1 MRRRGDLLTGYMFV
15 LPVIV
20 SLSVFLIGP
29 IFYAFYI
36 SFHEFS
42 FLAPE
47 QARWLGFDNYL
58 RLFRDPLF
66 LKAVKNTSFYS
77 LGVVP
82 IQICVALLLALI
94 VDSKI
99 KGKTFFRVT
108 YFLPTVTSTV
118 AVSVIFMYLFKN
130 DGIFNLFLSK
140 IGIPTHDWF
149 NDIHFALPATM
160 MMAIW
165 TTVGQ
170 FMVIYLAGLQ
180 DIPHEL
186 YEAAEVDGAT
196 PWQKLRYITWPMLKT
211 TTFFVLIMSLI
222 GTFQVFDQMYVISK
236 GEGNPQYATLTVVFY
251 LYRTAFKNFDMG
263 YASAMA
269 FVLFLIILLLTFI
282 QKKFFKEE
290 TV

>member
-1 MRRRGDLLTGYMFV
+1 MLTGYLFV
-15 LPVIV
+15 LPVVV

-42 FLAPE
+42 FLAPD
-47 QARWLGFDNYL
+47 QAKWIGLDNYVK
-58 RLFRDPLF
+58 LFQDPRF
-66 LKAVKNTSFYS
+66 LTAFKNTSFYS

-82 IQICVALLLALI
+82 IQICIALILALI

-99 KGKTFFRVT
+99 KGKTFFRVV

-118 AVSVIFMYLFKN
+118 AVSVMFMYLFKN
-130 DGIFNLFLSK
+130 DGIVNLLLK
-140 IGIPTHDWF
+140 NYLGLPTYDWF
-149 NDIHFALPATM
+149 GSIRFALPSTM
-160 MMAIW
+160 IMAIW

-180 DIPHEL
+180 DIPTEL
-186 YEAAEVDGAT
+186 YEAAEVDGGT
-196 PWQKLRYITWPMLKT
+196 PWQKLRFITWPMLRP
-211 TTFFVLIMSLI
+211 TTFFVLIMSII

-236 GEGNPQYATLTVVFY
+236 GEGGPQDATLTVVFY
-251 LYRTAFKNFDMG
+251 LYRAAFKDFDMG

-269 FVLFLIILLLTFI
+269 FVLFLIILTLTFI
-282 QKKFFKEE
+282 QRKFFKEE
-290 TV
+290 TE

>member
-1 MRRRGDLLTGYMFV
+1 MRTRRDIMTGYLFV
-15 LPVIV
+15 MPVAV
-20 SLSVFLIGP
+20 SLAVFLIGP
-29 IFYAFYI
+29 IFYALYI
-36 SFHEFS
+36 SFHNFS
-42 FLAPE
+42 FLAPD
-47 QARWLGFDNYL
+47 QATWAGFDNYL
-58 RLFRDPLF
+58 RLLKDPRF
-66 LKAVKNTSFYS
+66 IKALINTSFYS

-82 IQICVALLLALI
+82 IQIVIALLLAMI

-99 KGKTFFRVT
+99 KGKSFFRVV

-118 AVSVIFMYLFKN
+118 AVSVMFLYLFKN
-130 DGIFNLFLSK
+130 DGIVNLFLSK

-180 DIPHEL
+180 DIPNEL

-196 PWQKLRYITWPMLKT
+196 SWQKIRFITWPMLRP
-211 TTFFVLIMSLI
+211 TTFFVLIMSII

-236 GEGNPQYATLTVVFY
+236 GEGGPQDATLTVVFY
-251 LYRTAFKNFDMG
+251 LYRSAFKDFDMG

-269 FVLFLIILLLTFI
+269 FVLFLIILILTVI
-282 QKKFFKEE
+282 QRKLFKEE
-290 TV
+290 AA

>member
-1 MRRRGDLLTGYMFV
+1 MRTRGDLLTGYLFV
-15 LPVIV
+15 LPVAV
-20 SLSVFLIGP
+20 SLTVFLIGP

-42 FLAPE
+42 FLAPD
-47 QARWLGFDNYL
+47 QATWVGLENYVK
-58 RLFRDPLF
+58 LFHDPRF
-66 LKAVKNTSFYS
+66 LKAVANTSFYS

-82 IQICVALLLALI
+82 VQICIALLLALI

-99 KGKTFFRVT
+99 KGKTFFRVV

-118 AVSVIFMYLFKN
+118 AVSVMFLYLFKN
-130 DGIFNLFLSK
+130 DGIVNLLLSK
-140 IGIPTHDWF
+140 LGIPTVDWF
-149 NDIHFALPATM
+149 NSIHFALPATM

-180 DIPHEL
+180 DIPNEL

-196 PWQKLRYITWPMLKT
+196 PWQKLRFITWPMLRP
-211 TTFFVLIMSLI
+211 TTFFVLIMSII

-236 GEGNPQYATLTVVFY
+236 GEGGPQDATLTVVFY
-251 LYRTAFKNFDMG
+251 LYRAAFKDFNMG

-269 FVLFLIILLLTFI
+269 FVLFLIILALTLI

-290 TV
+290 TA

>member
-1 MRRRGDLLTGYMFV
+1 MRSRGDMITGYLFV
-15 LPVIV
+15 MPVVV
-20 SLSVFLIGP
+20 SLAVFLIGP

-42 FLAPE
+42 FLAPD
-47 QARWLGFDNYL
+47 QAKWIGLDNYVK
-58 RLFRDPLF
+58 LFQDPRF
-66 LKAVKNTSFYS
+66 LKALKNTSFYS

-82 IQICVALLLALI
+82 VQICIALMLALI

-99 KGKTFFRVT
+99 KGKTFFRVV

-118 AVSVIFMYLFKN
+118 AVSVMFMYLFKS
-130 DGIFNLFLSK
+130 DGIVNLFLSHL
-140 IGIPTHDWF
+140 GLPTHDWF
-149 NDIHFALPATM
+149 GSIKFALPATM

-180 DIPHEL
+180 DIPTDL
-186 YEAAEVDGAT
+186 YEAAEVDGAS
-196 PWQKLRYITWPMLKT
+196 PWQKFRFVTWPMLRP
-211 TTFFVLIMSLI
+211 TTFFVLIMSII
-222 GTFQVFDQMYVISK
+222 GTFQVFDQVYVISK
-236 GEGNPQYATLTVVFY
+236 GEGGPQDATLTVVFY
-251 LYRTAFKNFDMG
+251 LYRTAFKDFDMG

-269 FVLFLIILLLTFI
+269 FVLFLIILVLTFI

-290 TV
+290 TA